1 MEKRKIIYSFEDEE
15 ELVKFVDFLL
25 QEIPSCNISI
35 KIKGGK
41 KVELIVYGTKWEVR
55 NICSEIKK
63 LRKEFIMLTKS
74 IKGPTSIPLRRLYK
88 SSGKAVP
95 TECVILALEKI
106 GYRAIVEGGVL
117 RTDAP
122 IDVVLSVSKSI
133 VKAMDELRLSA
144 ENISTKKFIS
154 VIHAITELSLEEI
167 VSLSLREGIV
177 VSSDVGKYRLSCEW
191 HDAVEKMLRKIG
203 FAPNS

>member
-1 MEKRKIIYSFEDEE
+1 MGLAKR
-15 ELVKFVDFLL
+15 
-25 QEIPSCNISI
+25 
-35 KIKGGK
+35 
-41 KVELIVYGTKWEVR
+41 
-55 NICSEIKK
+55 
-63 LRKEFIMLTKS
+63 
-74 IKGPTSIPLRRLYK
+74 
-88 SSGKAVP
+88 
-95 TECVILALEKI
+95 LARSVWEKI

-177 VSSDVGKYRLSCEW
+177 VSSDVDKYRLSCEW

-203 FAPNS
+203 FAANS